1 MKRADGGVVGGEQ
14 VDEGTRGFKRLVW
27 EGLTGIRARAHE

>member
-14 VDEGTRGFKRLVW
+14 VTRGFKRLVW
-27 EGLTGIRARAHE
+27 EGLTGIRARADE

>member
-1 MKRADGGVVGGEQ
+1 MKRAEGGGGGGEQ